1 MAISGRGFAG
11 ATLAAKSSLAQARVV
26 ATSFAQHHPD
36 APFFVLLADEAEGYF
51 DPADEAYRTLFLDDL
66 DIPDVARFRFSFTSQ
81 ELTYAATPF
90 LIARLLD
97 FGFERLLFIKQE
109 SLVLGELESV
119 VADLP
124 EGGVALTPH
133 LLAPLEGGDGAE
145 RELTILLAGVFNAG
159 FVGVAAGADSARF
172 LRWWQNRVYRNCRY
186 AVAEG
191 IHYEQRWLDLA
202 PAYFERI
209 KILHDA
215 GLNVGHWNLPDR
227 RVTVADGSVRAEGRE
242 CRLFRFSGYDPDH
255 PEYATRYSPRLRT
268 VELGHAAAVYERYRQ
283 ALLAAGWVET
293 RAWPYA
299 YDHFDNGVRI
309 PDVARDIYRRLDDVT
324 CFGDPFD
331 TRRPN
336 SFFAW
341 LRERVDGRRGPTR
354 FWFGVYEGR
363 PDLQAAFPR
372 VHGRHRRAFDRWI
385 RSAGVSEYD
394 VPEPLR

>member
-268 VELGHAAAVYERYRQ
+268 VELGHAAAVSSVAVRVRPLRQRCPHSGRRARHLQTARRRYMLRGPLRHAAPEQLLCMAERTCRWSTRTNS
-283 ALLAAGWVET
+283 LLV
-293 RAWPYA
+293 
-299 YDHFDNGVRI
+299 
-309 PDVARDIYRRLDDVT
+309 RRL
-324 CFGDPFD
+324 
-331 TRRPN
+331 
-336 SFFAW
+336 
-341 LRERVDGRRGPTR
+341 
-354 FWFGVYEGR
+354 
-363 PDLQAAFPR
+363 
-372 VHGRHRRAFDRWI
+372 RRAT
-385 RSAGVSEYD
+385 RSAGCI
-394 VPEPLR
+394 PACPRTPPACLRPLDSVGRGQ